1 MKLLT
6 FRKGEV
12 RRVGVLQ
19 GDVIIDLPK
28 AYLAVYDAF
37 EAPDFLY
44 DMKKLI
50 AVGRPALEIVDY
62 LARKAPEEAKLSPK
76 EIVWEPPVTNPEKIF
91 AVAVNYKAHGQEA
104 GVKPPERPYFF
115 PKFPNALVGHEQPVI
130 KHKVTQKVDWEVE
143 LVVVI
148 GRAGKYIDP
157 ARALD
162 YVFGYTVGNDISIR
176 DWQFPPGWP
185 QQLNPYGQNWIWGKS
200 MDTAAPVGPYIVTKD
215 EIEDPNRLGLR
226 LRVNGQLEQEG
237 NTSELIFNV
246 QQLIHWAS
254 QGITLKPG
262 DLIFTGTPPGV
273 GFPKGKFLKH
283 GDVVEAEVEKIGV
296 LRNYVVEEGMK

>member
-6 FRKGEV
+6 FTHDGV
-12 RRVGVLQ
+12 RRVGVFIDGKVL
-19 GDVIIDLPK
+19 DLPR
-28 AYLAVYDAF
+28 AYVAVYEAA

-44 DMKKLI
+44 DMRKLI
-50 AVGRPALEIVDY
+50 AYGRPALDIVEELAHKCEDPAFY
-62 LARKAPEEAKLSPK
+62 LDPDTIR
-76 EIVWEPPVTNPEKIF
+76 WEPPVLNPEKIF
-91 AVAVNYKAHGQEA
+91 AVAVNYRAHGQET
-104 GVKPPERPYFF
+104 GMKPPERPYFF
-115 PKFPNALVGHEQPVI
+115 PKFPNALVGHRQPVV
-130 KHKVTQKVDWEVE
+130 KHKVAQRVDWEVE
-143 LVVVI
+143 LVVVV
-148 GRAGKYIDP
+148 GKPGKYIDP
-157 ARALD
+157 SNALD
-162 YVFGYTVGNDISIR
+162 YVFGYAVGNDISIR

-215 EIEDPNRLGLR
+215 EIPDPNRLGLR
-226 LRVNGQLEQEG
+226 LWVNGNLEQEG

-246 QQLIHWAS
+246 QQLMHWAS

-283 GDVVEAEVEKIGV
+283 GDVVEAEVERVGK
-296 LRNYVVEEGMK
+296 LMNPVVEER

>member
-50 AVGRPALEIVDY
+50 AVGRPALEIVEY

>member
-91 AVAVNYKAHGQEA
+91 AVAVNYRAHGQEA

-130 KHKVTQKVDWEVE
+130 KHRVAQKVDWEVE

>member
-115 PKFPNALVGHEQPVI
+115 PKFPNALVGHAQPVI

>member
-200 MDTAAPVGPYIVTKD
+200 MDTAAPVGPNIVTKD

-296 LRNYVVEEGMK
+296 LRNYVVEEDMK

>member
-262 DLIFTGTPPGV
+262 DMIFTGTPPGV
-273 GFPKGKFLKH
+273 GFPKGKFLKG
-283 GDVVEAEVEKIGV
+283 GDVVEAEVESVGR
-296 LRNYVVEEGMK
+296 LRNYVVEE

>member
-12 RRVGVLQ
+12 RRVGVIQ

>member
-76 EIVWEPPVTNPEKIF
+76 EIVWEPPVPNLEKIF
-91 AVAVNYKAHGQEA
+91 AVAVNYRAHGQEA

-130 KHKVTQKVDWEVE
+130 KHRVAQKVDWEVE